1 MPLSSFT
8 TRDLEIVKERVRNF
22 PSYAVQLY
30 SPPLHPEQIDY
41 IVSLV
46 EMIPSL
52 EIETGVYKNIEVSP
66 YCEDNIIRDHLMEV
80 LLNYDAIKMPPRSGN
95 SFYYS
100 RVKVL
105 DLEHAK
111 AYIDDSPLLKD
122 SRFFITFEELP
133 HKVESDALLDEIF
146 GTPITPNSTIAHKKA
161 VEMGRISNNEPYE
174 PKFFFTALPL
184 DF

>member
-8 TRDLEIVKERVRNF
+8 TRDLELVKERVRNF
-22 PSYAVQLY
+22 PNYAVQLY

-52 EIETGVYKNIEVSP
+52 EIDTGVYKNIEVSP
-66 YCEDNIIRDHLMEV
+66 YCEDDIIRNHLMEV
-80 LLNYDAIKMPPRSGN
+80 LLNYDGIKMPPRSGN

-100 RVKVL
+100 RVRVL

-111 AYIDDSPLLKD
+111 AYLDDNHLLKD
-122 SRFFITFEELP
+122 SRFFMTFEELP
-133 HKVESDALLDEIF
+133 HKVESNAMMDMIF
-146 GTPITPNSTIAHKKA
+146 GTPVTPNSTIARKKA
-161 VEMGRISNNEPYE
+161 VEMGRISDNEPYE
-174 PKFFFTALPL
+174 PKFFFTVFLL
-184 DF
+184 DS